1 MHAKNQQGFTLI
13 ELTIALA
20 FLSVLLI
27 AILTLTLAA
36 GKMYVKGTTNKTI
49 NQSGREIQDIMRR
62 DFLAADRSR
71 ISAVATEG
79 SVGRNSGRIC
89 LGSVSYVWNT
99 AGMLNDKNADATN
112 YQSRIRIGSGEPVRL
127 MRVVDANSDMCA
139 RNPATGRLPR
149 TIAVSSTNRAE
160 LLGGEGREFALYEV
174 NITPIISEGV
184 RGMYRVKYTIGTNDI
199 GTTERE
205 GGTGYVRCKPDATA
219 TANFDYC
226 SVVDFDMMLRIE
238 GGVR

>member
-1 MHAKNQQGFTLI
+1 MRDKQRGFTLI

-36 GKMYVKGTTNKTI
+36 GKMYVKGMTNKTV

-79 SVGRNSGRIC
+79 ATGKTAGRIC

-99 AGMLNDKNADATN
+99 AGMLNDKDADATN
-112 YQSRIRIGSGEPVRL
+112 YQRHIRLGTGEPIRF
-127 MRVVDANSDMCA
+127 MRVTDVNSDLCV
-139 RNPATGRLPR
+139 RNPVTSRFP
-149 TIAVSSTNRAE
+149 TTVSVASESRAE
-160 LLGGEGREFALYEV
+160 LLGGEGREFALYE
-174 NITPIISEGV
+174 ITIDPVIIEGSQ
-184 RGMYRVKYTIGTNDI
+184 GMYRVRYTIGSNDI

-205 GGTGYVRCKPDATA
+205 GGTGYVRCKPDASGS
-219 TANFDYC
+219 ANFDYC
-226 SVVDFDMMLRIE
+226 SVVDFDMILRVE

>member
-1 MHAKNQQGFTLI
+1 MPNKRQQGFTLI

-36 GKMYVKGTTNKTI
+36 GKMYVKGTTNKTV

-62 DFLAADRSR
+62 DFLAADNTR

-79 SVGRNSGRIC
+79 ALGRTSGRIC
-89 LGSVSYVWNT
+89 LGNVSYLWNT
-99 AGMLNDKNADATN
+99 AGMLNDKSGDATN
-112 YQSRIRIGSGEPVRL
+112 YQQHIRVDGDTPVRF
-127 MRVVDANSDMCA
+127 MRVVDVNSDYCT
-139 RNPATGRLPR
+139 RNSTTNRLP
-149 TIAVSSTNRAE
+149 TTVAAVPQNRAE
-160 LLGGEGREFALYEV
+160 LIGGEGREFALYEMT
-174 NITPIISEGV
+174 ITPVIVDGV
-184 RGMYRVKYTIGTNDI
+184 RGMYRVQYTIGTNDI

-205 GGTGYVRCKPDATA
+205 GGSGYVRCKPDASA

-226 SVVDFDMMLRIE
+226 SVVDFDMMLRVE

>member
-1 MHAKNQQGFTLI
+1 MRGKRQGFTLI

-36 GKMYVKGTTNKTI
+36 GKMYVKGMTNKTV

-79 SVGRNSGRIC
+79 AAGKTAGRIC

-99 AGMLNDKNADATN
+99 AGMLNDKDVDATN
-112 YQSRIRIGSGEPVRL
+112 YQRHIRLGADEPIRF
-127 MRVVDANSDMCA
+127 MRVTDVNSDLCV
-139 RNPATGRLPR
+139 RNPVTNRFPT
-149 TIAVSSTNRAE
+149 TISVAPESRAE
-160 LLGGEGREFALYEV
+160 LLGGEGREFALYEMSIDPV
-174 NITPIISEGV
+174 IIESAQ
-184 RGMYRVKYTIGTNDI
+184 GMYRVRYTIGTNDI

-205 GGTGYVRCKPDATA
+205 GGSGYVRCKPDASA

-226 SVVDFDMMLRIE
+226 SVVDFDMMLRVE